1 MQGNSFASNAASGAL
16 SGMFASSL
24 LQVDFDVSFRTRA
37 LKRSF
42 LFQPLDVLRTRM
54 QQVSPLECERTHLH
68 QLSPYILVVTH

>member
-24 LQVDFDVSFRTRA
+24 LQVDFDVSFRTCA
-37 LKRSF
+37 LKRSP

-54 QQVSPLECERTHLH
+54 QQVSPLSRLH
-68 QLSPYILVVTH
+68 QLSQCISVATH